1 MIGFIITKLILWYI
15 VKSPVRCLK
24 KKLELVAFKIHSIIR
39 RTWIRLK
46 KIIHVVILIL
56 PCGRQFATLFKFTTT
71 VDLSYYNCNI
81 LQQRGRLL
89 LFVVW
94 ACSFIYGFCFVPKI
108 HVFGFRIPCS
118 THAVFSVLLFN
129 LKRQSSMPFHT
140 LRIQT
145 IIYFIDK
152 FVK

>member
-1 MIGFIITKLILWYI
+1 MIGSIITKLILWYI

-24 KKLELVAFKIHSIIR
+24 KKLELVATFKINSIIR
-39 RTWIRLK
+39 RNRIRLK

-56 PCGRQFATLFKFTTT
+56 PCGRQFTTLFKFTTT
-71 VDLSYYNCNI
+71 VDLRYYCNI

-89 LFVVW
+89 LFVVL
-94 ACSFIYGFCFVPKI
+94 ACSFIYGFCFVLKI

-145 IIYFIDK
+145 SINFIDL
-152 FVK
+152 FVN